1 MARPGGGTKHRVSR
15 ELLTSCREA
24 FVIFL
29 TAFVNFRRRRPSVI
43 GSDRTEGKIMTP
55 KSLISLACGTA
66 LLAFSQPVLAKD
78 PSPKKL
84 LEMSAGCAY
93 VVSIAEGSDVTLN
106 YGSADWLGLV
116 RIIEQRTGLLY
127 LEPDGSHQKITP
139 LDVPAA
145 R

>member
-1 MARPGGGTKHRVSR
+1 
-15 ELLTSCREA
+15 
-24 FVIFL
+24 
-29 TAFVNFRRRRPSVI
+29 
-43 GSDRTEGKIMTP
+43 MTP

-93 VVSIAEGSDVTLN
+93 VVSIAEGSEVNLN

-116 RIIEQRTGLLY
+116 RIIEQRTGL
-127 LEPDGSHQKITP
+127 DGEKAIQTAK
-139 LDVPAA
+139 AKYNKRA
-145 R
+145 RVMGADEARNHMLKRARDCDREMAVIHS

>member
-1 MARPGGGTKHRVSR
+1 
-15 ELLTSCREA
+15 
-24 FVIFL
+24 
-29 TAFVNFRRRRPSVI
+29 
-43 GSDRTEGKIMTP
+43 MTP

-106 YGSADWLGLV
+106 YGSADWLG
-116 RIIEQRTGLLY
+116 
-127 LEPDGSHQKITP
+127 K
-139 LDVPAA
+139 AA
-145 R
+145 LGHPNLAKL